1 MFTLII
7 TARIGWERIGYAVIV
22 DDVNDYQRIASVIAY
37 LDENFTEQPN
47 LGELASKV
55 GLSPHHFHR
64 LFTRWSGVTPKDFL
78 QCLTL
83 NRAKSLL
90 ISGESVLSASL
101 EAGLSGPGRLHDLC
115 VQIEG
120 ASPGEM
126 KTGGAGLVIDFG
138 VSDTLFGPWL
148 VGRNARGICHVS
160 FVEGRLSNSAA
171 QQRLKQDWPRAT
183 FQRDDAVACE
193 LAAAAFVANASLK
206 QPVLRAYVRG
216 TAFQLRVWRAL
227 LTVPPGAL
235 ISYGRLAEL
244 SGAARAARAV
254 GAAVGD
260 NPLAFF
266 IPCHRVIRSTGIIGS
281 YRWGATRKRLLIG
294 WEASRNPIQNP
305 CDH

>member
-1 MFTLII
+1 M
-7 TARIGWERIGYAVIV
+7 
-22 DDVNDYQRIASVIAY
+22 NDYQRIACVIAY
-37 LDENFTEQPN
+37 LDENFTEQPDLN
-47 LGELASKV
+47 TLAAQV

-90 ISGESVLSASL
+90 VSGESVLSAAL
-101 EAGLSGPGRLHDLC
+101 EAGLSGPSRLHDLC

-126 KTGGAGLVIDFG
+126 KAGGAGLTIDFG
-138 VSDTLFGPWL
+138 VSDTPFGPWL
-148 VGRNARGICHVS
+148 VGRNARGLCHVS
-160 FVEGRLSNSAA
+160 FAEGKLSNSAA
-171 QQRLKQDWPRAT
+171 QARLKPDWPRAA
-183 FQRDDAVACE
+183 FRRDDAVARE
-193 LAAAAFVANASLK
+193 LAAAAFVANPTSP

-227 LTVPPGAL
+227 LSVPPGAL

-254 GAAVGD
+254 GTAVGD
-260 NPLAFF
+260 NPLAYF
-266 IPCHRVIRSTGIIGS
+266 IPCHRVIRSTGIIGN
-281 YRWGATRKRLLIG
+281 YRWGAPRKRLLIG
-294 WEASRNPIQNP
+294 WEASRKQVIHGSGRPRTQ
-305 CDH
+305 CV